1 MNFLFGAKKKEAP
14 KTVSDPNAPT
24 LTETS
29 NKLNERSG
37 VVSKKVDECNKELME
52 VKKEMLT
59 AKGMRKKTLQQKAL
73 HILKRR
79 KMYDNQL
86 NHLQNQAFNVD

>member
-14 KTVSDPNAPT
+14 KPVSDPNAPT

-79 KMYDNQL
+79 KMYDNQ
-86 NHLQNQAFNVD
+86 

>member
-1 MNFLFGAKKKEAP
+1 
-14 KTVSDPNAPT
+14 
-24 LTETS
+24 
-29 NKLNERSG
+29 
-37 VVSKKVDECNKELME
+37 ME

-86 NHLQNQAFNVD
+86 NHLQNQAFNVDQVQFASESIADTLNTVSYYFKLIIIILGFSNERS